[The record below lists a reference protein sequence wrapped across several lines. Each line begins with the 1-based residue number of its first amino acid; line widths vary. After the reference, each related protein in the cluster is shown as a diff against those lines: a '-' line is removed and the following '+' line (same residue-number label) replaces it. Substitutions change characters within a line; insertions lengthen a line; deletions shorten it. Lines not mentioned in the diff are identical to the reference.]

1 MLLPSSFFD
10 WRRAIA
16 AALLT
21 ASILFAPPGRAADSL
36 TLEAAQQLALQRDP
50 LIQQLS
56 AQATEVRDAADASGQ
71 WPDPKVSLGLVN
83 LPTNSYSVGR
93 DSMTMQVVGVEQD
106 FPAGDTRSLSQTR
119 GQQLADAQAARV
131 KDRKLEVTRDVR
143 KAWFEL
149 HYAEH
154 ALPLVQQSEQVF
166 QQLLDIAKVRYA
178 NGQGGEQDLARAELE
193 MGMLQERELEFNADI
208 DAARAALAKFV
219 GDEVA
224 SEPLAGDL
232 PTLPPIS
239 ELEMGMLQEREL
251 EFNADIDAARA
262 ALAKFVGDEV
272 ASEPLAGDLPTLP
285 QPPDQAELLKS
296 LPQHPRIM
304 AANTEVTA
312 ADTATDIARQA
323 YKPVWGMDVS
333 YGRRPGGDPA
343 GMPYTNM
350 LTAMVYV
357 SVPLF
362 TGDRQDRSVSAAR
375 AASSAAQYAVDDE
388 LRELKQML
396 DTDWAHWEH
405 LGHIR
410 DLYAKTILPSSSLN
424 TQATLSA
431 YRNGS
436 VDFDELARAQIS
448 DLDSRT
454 QQLKAD
460 VDYLE
465 MQADL
470 LYLAGE
476 QP

>member
-1 MLLPSSFFD
+1 MLMPSSFVD
-10 WRRAIA
+10 WRRATVA
-16 AALLT
+16 TLLT
-21 ASILFAPPGRAADSL
+21 TSILFAPAGRAADSL

-50 LIQQLS
+50 AIQQLS
-56 AQATEVRDAADASGQ
+56 AQTTEVRDAADASGQ

-83 LPTNSYSVGR
+83 LPTNSYAVGR
-93 DSMTMQVVGVEQD
+93 DSMTMQVVGLEQD
-106 FPAGDTRSLSQTR
+106 FPAGDTRSLSEAR

-131 KDRKLEVTRDVR
+131 KDRKLGVVRDVR
-143 KAWFEL
+143 KAWFDL
-149 HYAEH
+149 YYAEH

-178 NGQGGEQDLARAELE
+178 NGQGGEQELARAELE

-219 GDEVA
+219 GDEAA
-224 SEPLAGDL
+224 SEPLADDL
-232 PTLPPIS
+232 PALP
-239 ELEMGMLQEREL
+239 R
-251 EFNADIDAARA
+251 
-262 ALAKFVGDEV
+262 
-272 ASEPLAGDLPTLP
+272 
-285 QPPDQAELLKS
+285 PPEQAELLKG
-296 LPQHPRIM
+296 LPQHPRII
-304 AANTEVTA
+304 AANTEVAA

-323 YKPVWGMDVS
+323 YKPVWGVDLS
-333 YGRRPGGDPA
+333 YGRRPGGDPT

-350 LTAMVYV
+350 FTAMVSV

-424 TQATLSA
+424 TEATLSA
-431 YRNGS
+431 YKNGS
-436 VDFDELARAQIS
+436 ADFDELARAQIS

-460 VDYLE
+460 VDYLD
-465 MQADL
+465 MQAEL